1 MKSVKTGSL
10 RIDSVTVPGTSGRI
24 GLCACPG
31 LSTYFG
37 ARARKLED
45 DLCAIREWGAE
56 GLVTLLQR
64 EEMDMLEIRHLPHS
78 ARHHGLWWRHLP
90 IADMCAP
97 DVAFDSAWETEG
109 TYLRGVLTQGGRFVV
124 HCWAGLGRTGTIAA
138 RLLVE
143 FGLKPSSAI
152 SEVRGARPG
161 AIQSLAQ
168 EIYLKRLGDRLQG
181 PLISG
186 DP

>member
-1 MKSVKTGSL
+1 MRFLKAGSI

-45 DLCAIREWGAE
+45 DLRAIREWGAE
-56 GLVTLLQR
+56 GLVTLLEE
-64 EEMDMLEIRHLPHS
+64 EEMGMLEIRHMPLS
-78 ARHHGLWWRHLP
+78 AKHHGLWWRHLP
-90 IADMCAP
+90 IRDMCAP
-97 DVAFDSAWETEG
+97 DDAFDAAWSLEG
-109 TYLRGVLTQGGRFVV
+109 ENLRRILSHGGRFIV
-124 HCWAGLGRTGTIAA
+124 HCWAGLGRTGTVAA

-143 FGLKPSSAI
+143 FGLEPSSAI
-152 SEVRGARPG
+152 SEVREVRPG

-168 EIYLKRLGDRLQG
+168 EIYVKRLRT
-181 PLISG
+181 PE
-186 DP
+186 